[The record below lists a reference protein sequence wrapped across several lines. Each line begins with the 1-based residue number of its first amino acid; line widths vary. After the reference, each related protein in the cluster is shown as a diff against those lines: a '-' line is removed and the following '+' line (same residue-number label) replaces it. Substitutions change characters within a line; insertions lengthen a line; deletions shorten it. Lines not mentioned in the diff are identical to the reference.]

1 MTKVICVGSASKD
14 IFFPTNEGVILE
26 TPEDLT
32 SQRKIAFEVGAKYH
46 IEERFES
53 LGGCS
58 VNVGVGLSRL
68 GEAVSAYASIGDDQI
83 GMWIKEKLAAE
94 KIGMENVA
102 VQNSCK
108 SDLSLILV
116 DERTGER
123 TIFSNQVSN
132 KLLKVEAQ
140 KLGGF
145 EWIFIGDLSGDWK
158 TNSDLI
164 FGASNEKQTK
174 IAFNPRQKT
183 IHDDVSKVVEGISK
197 AELVFVNKDEA
208 IEIISG
214 ISTVDVESLND
225 ETYLLVSLHKI
236 GAKTVV
242 VTDGSR
248 GAWAYDGKIYA
259 HAEAL
264 LRDAV
269 DTTGAGDA
277 FTSGFFAAHLK
288 GKSLEEALAWGIINS
303 SSSVLYYG
311 GQEGLL
317 TVKKITEQLPKIKI
331 EKLQI

>member
-1 MTKVICVGSASKD
+1 MKVICVGSASKD

-58 VNVGVGLSRL
+58 VNVGAGLARL
-68 GEAVSAYASIGDDQI
+68 GEEVSAYASIGDDQI
-83 GMWIKEKLAAE
+83 GKWIGEKLAAE

-102 VQNSCK
+102 IQSACK

-116 DERTGER
+116 DERNGER

-132 KLLKVEAQ
+132 KLLMVEKE
-140 KLGGF
+140 KLSGF
-145 EWIFIGDLSGDWK
+145 DWVFIGDLSGDWK

-164 FGASNEKQTK
+164 FNAANEHQIK

-183 IHDDVSKVVEGISK
+183 IHDDVSKVIEGISK
-197 AELVFVNKDEA
+197 ADAVFVNKDEA
-208 IEIISG
+208 IEIVG
-214 ISTVDVESLND
+214 GVSTADVESLND
-225 ETYLLVSLHKI
+225 ETYLLVSLRKI

-242 VTDGSR
+242 LTDGSR
-248 GAWAYDGKIYA
+248 GAWAYDGEIYA

-288 GKSLEEALAWGIINS
+288 GKTLEESLAWGIINS
-303 SSSVLYYG
+303 SSSVLSYG

-317 TVKKITEQLPKIKI
+317 TVEKITEQISQIKI